1 MKKIGLAML
10 AASLI
15 LSGCSGSDA
24 LSPTFQE
31 QELNY
36 LSSDNHMKDT
46 IMIKIDVVKL
56 DEGMSLG
63 VKKTPD
69 GKETELSQVYLDE
82 EKYLNLIKNWDVKN
96 QSRFYMNLN
105 KNSKEPSVSFAM
117 ETVQSYIESIEGV
130 SYKNQD
136 KYKTT
141 IGEAR
146 YGVLLLFKYDKEK
159 KQMVIDYNKKD
170 LKEIERLDIA
180 ENVYVE
186 MPLIESV
193 SYKATVTLNKDATF
207 IQRYNNNEY
216 MIFNFKLYKPE
227 ASK

>member
-24 LSPTFQE
+24 LNPTFQE
-31 QELNY
+31 QELRY
-36 LSSDNHMKDT
+36 LSSDNHIKDT
-46 IMIKIDVVKL
+46 IMIKVDVVKL
-56 DEGMSLG
+56 DEGMSIG

-69 GKETELSQVYLDE
+69 GKETELSQVYLDDA
-82 EKYLNLIKNWDVKN
+82 KYLNLIKNWDVKS
-96 QSRFYMNLN
+96 QTRFYMNLD
-105 KNSKEPSVSFAM
+105 KSSKDPSVSLAM

-130 SYKNQD
+130 SYENQD

-159 KQMVIDYNKKD
+159 KQMIIDYNKKD
-170 LKEIERLDIA
+170 LKEMERLDIA
-180 ENVYVE
+180 ENIYVE
-186 MPLIESV
+186 MPLIDSV

-216 MIFNFKLYKPE
+216 MIVNFKLDKPKS
-227 ASK
+227 SK